1 MTLGEKIREVGLT
14 STARYENVVPGIQ
27 RLCIPRLTLQ
37 DGPNGIATGDTGVTQ
52 LPASLGVAASF
63 DPSLAYDYGRVLG
76 AEARSQGI
84 DVVQGPNLNLARLP
98 NTARI
103 YEGYGEDPLLVSEM
117 GVGDIEGIQS
127 QGVMAEAKHFS
138 AYTQETARLSL
149 NQVVSNR
156 ALEEVYLA
164 PFRAAVEQGHVKML
178 MCAYGKINGV
188 AACSDKTLFNV
199 ARRNWG
205 FAGVIRSDL
214 GAVSDPVAAFNA
226 GLDLIKPAVPVAL
239 ELAVRERKIP
249 IARLNAAVLSVLT
262 AMFAQHLIEKP
273 PRGKTHTLART
284 PGHAA
289 IALEAAERSIVL
301 LKNLHQIL
309 PLNRTHLG
317 SVAIIGEDAGQAAA
331 VAGYGGA
338 RVVAPFVITPLEAIR
353 AWVGRH
359 TKVSFSPGGPGGESL
374 TTTPQGT
381 VADVITANPSGVVT
395 PAVTT
400 ATQPGMGPGWER
412 WSTRFTPITSGLYD
426 FSMKAEGDTWIFV
439 NSAVLIADPGLH
451 GPAPWSTTLQLVAGR
466 SYVISVRWFQTGDV
480 SVQRTGAPELS
491 WADVSPMIA
500 AASAAARHS
509 SVAIVFVSDFSE
521 EGFDRPTLSL
531 PSDANA
537 LILAVAKANPRTIV
551 VLNTGGAV
559 LMPWLANVAG
569 VLEGWYPGE
578 EDGAA
583 ITAVL
588 SDAVDPSGH
597 LPITFPRSDGES
609 PMAMSSSWPGVNGSV
624 QLGGLDVGYRFYDE
638 AHLSPLFPFGFG
650 LSYTRFAITG
660 PTVTNWK
667 DGVKLTVRVANTGAY
682 RGKVVVQAYLSFP
695 ASADEPPFE
704 LKAIATARLNIGG
717 VERVTLSLPSSAFEI
732 YRQNHFTAPSGAFT
746 VSIGQSERD
755 LPLKLRLSAPVTA
768 ASLSTTRTNRAR

>member
-1 MTLGEKIREVGLT
+1 
-14 STARYENVVPGIQ
+14 
-27 RLCIPRLTLQ
+27 
-37 DGPNGIATGDTGVTQ
+37 
-52 LPASLGVAASF
+52 
-63 DPSLAYDYGRVLG
+63 
-76 AEARSQGI
+76 
-84 DVVQGPNLNLARLP
+84 
-98 NTARI
+98 
-103 YEGYGEDPLLVSEM
+103 
-117 GVGDIEGIQS
+117 
-127 QGVMAEAKHFS
+127 
-138 AYTQETARLSL
+138 
-149 NQVVSNR
+149 
-156 ALEEVYLA
+156 
-164 PFRAAVEQGHVKML
+164 
-178 MCAYGKINGV
+178 
-188 AACSDKTLFNV
+188 
-199 ARRNWG
+199 
-205 FAGVIRSDL
+205 
-214 GAVSDPVAAFNA
+214 
-226 GLDLIKPAVPVAL
+226 
-239 ELAVRERKIP
+239 
-249 IARLNAAVLSVLT
+249 
-262 AMFAQHLIEKP
+262 
-273 PRGKTHTLART
+273 
-284 PGHAA
+284 
-289 IALEAAERSIVL
+289 
-301 LKNLHQIL
+301 
-309 PLNRTHLG
+309 
-317 SVAIIGEDAGQAAA
+317 
-331 VAGYGGA
+331 
-338 RVVAPFVITPLEAIR
+338 
-353 AWVGRH
+353 
-359 TKVSFSPGGPGGESL
+359 
-374 TTTPQGT
+374 
-381 VADVITANPSGVVT
+381 
-395 PAVTT
+395 
-400 ATQPGMGPGWER
+400 
-412 WSTRFTPITSGLYD
+412 
-426 FSMKAEGDTWIFV
+426 
-439 NSAVLIADPGLH
+439 
-451 GPAPWSTTLQLVAGR
+451 
-466 SYVISVRWFQTGDV
+466 
-480 SVQRTGAPELS
+480 
-491 WADVSPMIA
+491 MIA